1 MTTITPQAG
10 KHGFDGACAPDS
22 ALGCKWDTFSVG
34 VFEYVE
40 KRSVG
45 LKRGKVKVRV
55 KGPTSDPER
64 VFAKA
69 REIVEQLDAGTYT
82 GPKNV
87 SV

>member
-10 KHGFDGACAPDS
+10 EHDFDGACAPRPPFGS
-22 ALGCKWDTFSVG
+22 NLTFSVG